1 MLYLKDKF
9 IILLIFCL
17 SLLLYGCETT
27 QLTPKKTLTHNQI
40 QLLETI
46 QEEEDDPDTQE
57 NKLIKKDN
65 EILRIG
71 LLLPLS
77 GEFYQ
82 IGKSLL
88 DAAQL
93 ALEKTNNKNLEFYII
108 DTGEEDQLYKNLSYL
123 INNNVDLIFGPIFT
137 KTVLKVKEYLD
148 DQNIPIITFSN
159 NSDVSDRNV
168 YVFGLTI
175 EDELNSIYEY
185 SINKGI
191 NRFAVIVP
199 DNKYGNKVKNEI
211 NRLYNVNNNSSSKFI
226 FYPTID
232 PDYYKIAREV
242 SNYDERKLDL
252 DNRVKLLEE
261 LQSESSLKELKLL
274 RNKDTLGDLD
284 FEAILIIARSFSELT
299 NFISI
304 LPYYDVDPKKVKF
317 IGNYIWGKELILKE
331 PSMRNSYFS
340 SLDLNAQE
348 KFKEEYKKIYKNN
361 PHSLAPLA
369 YDLVGLI
376 SSLNIEHKKITRKIL
391 HSNLGYMG
399 INGWFRF
406 DESGRVERRPIIFH
420 VGSDKFVIKN

>member
-1 MLYLKDKF
+1 MFYIRDNF
-9 IILLIFCL
+9 IFLITLCL
-17 SLLLYGCETT
+17 GLLLYGCETT
-27 QLTPKKTLTHNQI
+27 QLTPKKTLTYNQT

-46 QEEEDDPDTQE
+46 KEDADLNTRENNPTEEDD
-57 NKLIKKDN
+57 KIF
-65 EILRIG
+65 RIG

-88 DAAQL
+88 DSAQL
-93 ALEKTNNKNLEFYII
+93 ALEKTSNKNLEFYIV
-108 DTGEEDQLYKNLSYL
+108 DTGNEGQLFKNLSYL
-123 INNNVDLIFGPIFT
+123 TINNVDLILGPVFT
-137 KTVLKVKEYLD
+137 NTVLKVKEYLD
-148 DQNIPIITFSN
+148 DRSIPIITFSN
-159 NSDVSDRNV
+159 NSDLSNRNV

-185 SINKGI
+185 SVVRGINK
-191 NRFAVIVP
+191 FAVIVP

-211 NRLYNVNNNSSSKFI
+211 NRFHNVNNNSSSQFI
-226 FYPTID
+226 FYPTKD

-274 RNKDTLGDLD
+274 RNKDTLGEVD
-284 FEAILIIARSFSELT
+284 FEAIIIIARSFSELT

-317 IGNYIWGKELILKE
+317 IGNSIWGKELILKE

-340 SLDLNAQE
+340 SLDLNARK
-348 KFKEEYKKIYKNN
+348 KFREEYKKIYKDN
-361 PHSLAPLA
+361 PHSLAALA
-369 YDLVGLI
+369 FDLVGLI
-376 SSLNIEHKKITRKIL
+376 SSLNIEHNKITKEIL
-391 HSNLGYMG
+391 HSNSGYIG

-406 DESGRVERRPIIFH
+406 DESGKVERRPIIFH
-420 VGSDKFVIKN
+420 VDSDKFVIKN

>member
-1 MLYLKDKF
+1 MFYFRDKF
-9 IILLIFCL
+9 IILVILCL
-17 SLLLYGCETT
+17 SLLLYSCETT
-27 QLTPKKTLTHNQI
+27 QLASNKTLTYNQT

-46 QEEEDDPDTQE
+46 KQDEVPNTQE
-57 NKLIKKDN
+57 DNLIGKDDK
-65 EILRIG
+65 IFRIG

-88 DAAQL
+88 DSAQL
-93 ALEKTNNKNLEFYII
+93 ALEKTTNKNLEFYIV
-108 DTGEEDQLYKNLSYL
+108 DTGNENQLYKNLSYL
-123 INNNVDLIFGPIFT
+123 ISNDVDLILGPIFT
-137 KTVLKVKEYLD
+137 KTVLKVKEYLN

-159 NSDVSDRNV
+159 NSEVSDRNV

-175 EDELNSIYEY
+175 EDELSSIYKY
-185 SINKGI
+185 SIDKGI
-191 NRFAVIVP
+191 NKYAVIVP

-211 NRLYNVNNNSSSKFI
+211 NNFHDVNNNSSSKFI
-226 FYPTID
+226 FYPTED

-274 RNKDTLGDLD
+274 RNKDTLGEVD
-284 FEAILIIARSFSELT
+284 FEAIIIIARSFSELT

-317 IGNYIWGKELILKE
+317 IGNSTWGKELILKE
-331 PSMRNSYFS
+331 PSMNDSYFS
-340 SLDLNAQE
+340 SLDLNARK

-361 PHSLAPLA
+361 PHSLAALA

-376 SSLNIEHKKITRKIL
+376 SSLNMEHKKITKEIL
-391 HSNLGYMG
+391 HFDLGYIG

-406 DESGRVERRPIIFH
+406 HESGKVERRPLIFH
-420 VGSDKFVIKN
+420 VGNDKFVIKN